1 MLSIAQK
8 RLLHR
13 AAREAALDDSE
24 YRDALEL
31 VSGCRSSKDRAM
43 TDRHFD
49 LVLGYFEAIHWRK
62 VDAGELQP
70 PCSPTAVFK
79 VRNYWASRNPSQNT
93 SRDRFRQNTIE
104 REIAEF
110 ESALAALGFGSNYC
124 QAIRARAVEG
134 RRDPHSQFL
143 YRAALRRTLA
153 AKERKVAA

>member
-1 MLSIAQK
+1 MVLRRSFRTFTSGAAAAAFFTDEAFN
-8 RLLHR
+8 LH
-13 AAREAALDDSE
+13 A
-24 YRDALEL
+24 
-31 VSGCRSSKDRAM
+31 
-43 TDRHFD
+43 
-49 LVLGYFEAIHWRK
+49 
-62 VDAGELQP
+62 
-70 PCSPTAVFK
+70 
-79 VRNYWASRNPSQNT
+79 WASRNPSQNT